1 MRLRVFLVLI
11 GAILV
16 IATYTFPYWQSLVQ
30 DTPEEIEVLFP
41 GLPMDRQSAFAS
53 LPPEQQRAYLAL
65 AASSPSAA
73 VRMVTTALETG
84 IDLPEEDREMPEM
97 NAPVPVA
104 AGRFETLD
112 AIRWGQG
119 RVTVYQSVDN
129 LFLLRFEDFRT
140 LNGPDLRVALS
151 AAETPATV
159 AEMTANEVEP
169 LQVSSLLSS
178 FGNQN
183 YELAAG
189 FNLSP
194 YRSVVIYSAALDM
207 VYTYAPLSI
216 RQ

>member
-16 IATYTFPYWQSLVQ
+16 VATYTFPYWQPFVQ

-41 GLPMDRQSAFAS
+41 GLPMDRQTAFAS
-53 LPPEQQRAYLAL
+53 LPHEQQRAYLAL
-65 AASSPSAA
+65 AETSPAA
-73 VRMVTTALETG
+73 AARMVLAALETG
-84 IDLPEEDREMPEM
+84 IDLPDEDREMPEM

-119 RVTVYQSVDN
+119 RVTVYQSIDG

-151 AAETPATV
+151 AAETPTTIEAMTV
-159 AEMTANEVEP
+159 NETEP
-169 LQVSSLLSS
+169 FAVSSLLTS

-183 YELAAG
+183 YELPEG

-194 YRSVVIYSAALDM
+194 YRSVIIYSAALDM